1 MEANEHTLTLGYEQ
15 PTSSRMDNAPDRTE
29 TEDVQ
34 ADDLVGPAE
43 VAERLGV
50 ATNTVAKWRRAR
62 PHAGAAH
69 GAIGHLDLVMAGRP
83 QVGQGDGAPDC
94 RLTLALGDAHGDGQ
108 VVRRRCPRRPPEVTR
123 AP

>member
-1 MEANEHTLTLGYEQ
+1 M
-15 PTSSRMDNAPDRTE
+15 
-29 TEDVQ
+29 Q

-50 ATNTVAKWRRAR
+50 ATNTVAKWRQTRSHAR
-62 PHAGAAH
+62 TADRPLGY
-69 GAIGHLDLVMAGRP
+69 LDLVVAGGP
-83 QVGQGDGAPDC
+83 EVGQGDGAPDC